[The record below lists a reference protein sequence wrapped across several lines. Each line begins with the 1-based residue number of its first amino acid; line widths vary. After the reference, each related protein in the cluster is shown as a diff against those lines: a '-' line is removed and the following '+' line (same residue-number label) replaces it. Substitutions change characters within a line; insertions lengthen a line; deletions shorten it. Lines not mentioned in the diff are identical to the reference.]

1 MPASSCKSLLWTV
14 KDPLI
19 QFVANAIFAL
29 ALLSIFAS
37 SVFAQESSSVN
48 GQIAAGPAGA
58 LSQALSAACAQS
70 QTDFAKFLTAR
81 NKQAFARMTPAARI
95 SLMKR
100 FVLLSQPG
108 KATTTLNVSGRPTV
122 RCDTPPAI
130 SFALQ
135 NSTFNY
141 VLLHPNVPKDSH
153 YSLSPT
159 FAVAVGSDGSFNAT
173 SQNGEAQ
180 MVGRITGSQLAG
192 QINGTAC
199 NYAFT
204 AEKS

>member
-1 MPASSCKSLLWTV
+1 MRR
-14 KDPLI
+14 
-19 QFVANAIFAL
+19 IFT
-29 ALLSIFAS
+29 
-37 SVFAQESSSVN
+37 
-48 GQIAAGPAGA
+48 
-58 LSQALSAACAQS
+58 AACPTAGIINIAGS
-70 QTDFAKFLTAR
+70 VRRHLSRLDPGDIHGRSARPNELVRHAAR
-81 NKQAFARMTPAARI
+81 N
-95 SLMKR
+95 SL
-100 FVLLSQPG
+100 
-108 KATTTLNVSGRPTV
+108 
-122 RCDTPPAI
+122 
-130 SFALQ
+130 ALQ

-180 MVGRITGSQLAG
+180 MVGQITGSQLAG
-192 QINGTAC
+192 KINGTAC